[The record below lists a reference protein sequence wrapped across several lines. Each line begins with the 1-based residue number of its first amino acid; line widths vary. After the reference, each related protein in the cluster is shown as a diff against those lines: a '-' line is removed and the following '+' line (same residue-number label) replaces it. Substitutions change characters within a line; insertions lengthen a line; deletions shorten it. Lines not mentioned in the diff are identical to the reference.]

1 MQVTDVNLIFSEKI
15 RERLESDEWDRAIA
29 IRVLSA
35 MRKKRRRMA
44 ATSLT
49 SLTAAAAILLAFV
62 FALKSPSAPD
72 RIDRF
77 ITSQLDGTYYS
88 VFKTSYRESLP
99 SIIAS
104 QSPPDDDI
112 DTLIDETL
120 TMR

>member
-1 MQVTDVNLIFSEKI
+1 MSVRDINLVFSEKI

-29 IRVLSA
+29 AGVLSA
-35 MRKKRRRMA
+35 MRKKRRRLA
-44 ATSLT
+44 AT

-62 FALKSPSAPD
+62 FVLKSPSAPD

-77 ITSQLDGTYYS
+77 ITSQLDGTYNS
-88 VFKTSYRESLP
+88 VFNTSYRESLP

-112 DTLIDETL
+112 DMLIDETL